1 MARLLPW
8 VIVATLLCVVTA
20 SVLRLRGDISLAG
33 PSVAAQV
40 LEVAAGAALIV
51 VAGISARGSE
61 RWLLAGAGASWLMAE
76 WASPAAPG
84 AAALTV
90 GLITTTLSLPLVLA
104 ARLRGPLAPVHS
116 ATPPEA
122 AGPPPSLLPP
132 RPVASAAARVRA
144 RPVRIQAARAAT
156 ALLALGVVLALAAAV
171 LTGPAAAAAASPRE
185 AGCDDCPPDLIAAA
199 HNEALSAELT
209 RHGGQ
214 LAIAAGLAATL
225 WLAARLLA
233 APQGRLTRRQLL
245 SSEVVGDVMAA
256 AFAAA
261 VAADAAVVLLGGT
274 ADPRTYWWRAAAGA
288 ALLGLAA
295 AAALPQLR
303 AARATR
309 EVTRMTV
316 AVADDPGGSAVD
328 TLRAALGDADL
339 DIAYP
344 APDGA
349 WQDRLGQPVTLPGS
363 GVTLVTDRGENVVAL
378 IHGGTAR
385 VDRGSVTGAIAAA
398 RILLDTERIEA
409 GALARVNDLRLARRL
424 AAVAADSVRAKLERD
439 LHDGAQQRLVALRY
453 ALGLA
458 AAHAARGHGS
468 DLTTQLYDA
477 DAAAEQAL
485 TDLRELAH
493 GISSATL
500 ATEGLDGA
508 VRTAAEHAR
517 GAVTIAELPSGRV
530 PAHVERAVY
539 RLVAD
544 CLREAGRPPEG
555 DQASASR
562 LSIAIRRRGL
572 NVVVELDCAHAA
584 AARWPPPQVA
594 DRVAAA
600 DGQLRLTDYDGGRR
614 LTAVLPCE

>member
-1 MARLLPW
+1 VARLLPW
-8 VIVATLLCVVTA
+8 VIVATLLCAVTA

-40 LEVAAGAALIV
+40 LEVAAGTALIV
-51 VAGISARGSE
+51 VAGSSARGLE
-61 RWLLAGAGASWLMAE
+61 RWLLAGAGACWLTAE

-84 AAALTV
+84 AVALTV
-90 GLITTTLSLPLVLA
+90 GLIGSMLSLPLVLA
-104 ARLRGPLAPVHS
+104 ARLHGPRAPVQP
-116 ATPPEA
+116 AALPEA
-122 AGPPPSLLPP
+122 AEPP
-132 RPVASAAARVRA
+132 RPLRPSRPAASAAAPVRA
-144 RPVRIQAARAAT
+144 GPVGVLAARVT
-156 ALLALGVVLALAAAV
+156 GALLAVGVVLALAAAV
-171 LTGPAAAAAASPRE
+171 LAGPAAAAAASPRE

-199 HNEALSAELT
+199 HNGALSAELT
-209 RHGGQ
+209 RRGGQ
-214 LAIAAGLAATL
+214 FAIAAGLVAVL

-245 SSEVVGDVMAA
+245 SPEVAGDAMAA

-261 VAADAAVVLLGGT
+261 VAAGAAVTLLGGT
-274 ADPRTYWWRAAAGA
+274 ADPRTYWWRAAAGV

-295 AAALPQLR
+295 AVALPQLR

-309 EVTRMTV
+309 VVARMTV

-328 TLRAALGDADL
+328 TLRAALGDRGL

-344 APDGA
+344 APGGA
-349 WQDRLGQPVTLPGS
+349 WRDRLGQPVTLPGS
-363 GVTLVTDRGENVVAL
+363 GVTLVTDNGENVVAL
-378 IHGGTAR
+378 IHGSTAR
-385 VDRGSVTGAIAAA
+385 IDRGSVTGAIAAA

-424 AAVAADSVRAKLERD
+424 AADAADNARAKLERD

-458 AAHAARGHGS
+458 AAHAAHAHGS
-468 DLTTQLYDA
+468 DLTAQLSDA

-517 GAVTIAELPSGRV
+517 GAVSIVELPSARV

-539 RLVAD
+539 RLVSD
-544 CLREAGRPPEG
+544 CLREAGRSPEG
-555 DQASASR
+555 GQAPPSR
-562 LSIAIRRRGL
+562 LSIAISRRGPDM
-572 NVVVELDCAHAA
+572 VVELDCAPAI
-584 AARWPPPQVA
+584 AARWPPPHVV
-594 DRVAAA
+594 DRIAAA
-600 DGQLRLTDYDGGRR
+600 DGQVRLTDYDGGRR